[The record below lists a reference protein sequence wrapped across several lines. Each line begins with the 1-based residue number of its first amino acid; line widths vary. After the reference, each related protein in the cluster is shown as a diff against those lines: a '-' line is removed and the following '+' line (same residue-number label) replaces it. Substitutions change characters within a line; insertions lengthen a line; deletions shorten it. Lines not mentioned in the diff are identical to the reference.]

1 MAGNWWQQIRKQSAF
16 WVVSGILLLFLA
28 GFVLPLFFGS
38 VAGSVT
44 GGGGEVNTDT
54 YMWVAGVI
62 AAIAAAMFFTAFIY
76 ILQDRK

>member
-1 MAGNWWQQIRKQSAF
+1 
-16 WVVSGILLLFLA
+16 
-28 GFVLPLFFGS
+28 VLPLFFGS